1 MGKFKWCDALLLH
14 LNNSVDSA
22 VLSFVKESSDTDI
35 RVEINTKKNRDR
47 YFKSYK
53 KYPYKYIIIFKNYTK
68 MKLLWCQILELYKLF
83 HINKIIQLI
92 T

>member
-1 MGKFKWCDALLLH
+1 MVCDALLLH

-22 VLSFVKESSDTDI
+22 VLSFVKESSDTDM

-53 KYPYKYIIIFKNYTK
+53 EYPY
-68 MKLLWCQILELYKLF
+68 Q
-83 HINKIIQLI
+83 
-92 T
+92 